1 MAFIVY
7 LHMGYIHRLL
17 RLGEGKAKARAKS
30 FTNSLILGPRCVYT
44 CHSSGRNVP
53 TQVYIPYIV
62 CSPPSHT
69 LQVALIS
76 DITTPINIENFDN
89 TNEARVS

>member
-1 MAFIVY
+1 
-7 LHMGYIHRLL
+7 MGYIHRLL
-17 RLGEGKAKARAKS
+17 RLGEGKAKARAKGS
-30 FTNSLILGPRCVYT
+30 TDSLVLGPRCVYT
-44 CHSSGRNVP
+44 CPGSGGNVP

-76 DITTPINIENFDN
+76 DISN
-89 TNEARVS
+89 